1 MKYYDVHCH
10 LFTHDILSRTGSS
23 ILSFLNRFLSDSKE
37 NSRSETDG
45 RLRRISGFIDTAL
58 ADDARETF
66 EEMDRVYGGHFAVC
80 PLCLDLK
87 YSMIDARPEDEPA
100 VAETVAAAGS
110 SEAGGRGSYWNFRRI
125 VNFFSG
131 NHYSALPN
139 MFADSFISQI
149 EEMERLKARYPD
161 RIYPFFPVDPRRSRD
176 CDLMALIKQK
186 VGPGKPFVGI
196 KLYPALGFSVT
207 DPFLYGSEKEGGGLY
222 AYCEKYSLPIVT
234 HSGFRGYAAL
244 AKRIEVCGDI
254 FHTESGRPVP
264 VRERKNERNHHA
276 RVFVQSSRFMGEG
289 AEALSEALHRFCSLR
304 RR

>member
-23 ILSFLNRFLSDSKE
+23 ILSFLNRFLTDSKE
-37 NSRSETDG
+37 NSCSDTDG

-58 ADDARETF
+58 ADDALETF
-66 EEMDRVYGGHFAVC
+66 KEMESVYGAHFAVC
-80 PLCLDLK
+80 PLCMDLK
-87 YSMIDARPEDEPA
+87 YSMIDARPGDNHTA
-100 VAETVAAAGS
+100 AETVAAVGS
-110 SEAGGRGSYWNFRRI
+110 YEPDNRGSYWSFRRI

-139 MFADSFISQI
+139 MFADSFLTQI

-161 RIYPFFPVDPRRSRD
+161 RVYPFFPVDPRRNRD

-207 DPFLYGSEKEGGGLY
+207 DPFLYGSEKGSGGLY
-222 AYCEKYSLPIVT
+222 AYCEKYSIPIVT

-244 AKRIEVCGDI
+244 ISFTPNRDVPFLCAKSIL
-254 FHTESGRPVP
+254 T
-264 VRERKNERNHHA
+264 A
-276 RVFVQSSRFMGEG
+276 SSPFR
-289 AEALSEALHRFCSLR
+289 LKKK
-304 RR
+304 